1 MTTSAATIAAAPT
14 TNVSAQAATIGYK
27 PSLTCSVSVRDL
39 EKAKDWYQN
48 VLGFTH
54 LYTMEEIGWS
64 EVSTTIPG
72 VNIGLSQVEHL
83 EIKGSVVLT
92 FEVQDIAHAR
102 AQLEQHHVRFD
113 GETQT
118 IEGMVKLASFFD
130 PDGNPYMLSETL
142 AQN

>member
-1 MTTSAATIAAAPT
+1 MTTSAATIAT
-14 TNVSAQAATIGYK
+14 AQAANIGYK
-27 PSLTCSVSVRDL
+27 PSLTCSVSIRDL
-39 EKAKDWYQN
+39 EKAKDWYQK

-54 LYTMEEIGWS
+54 LYTINEIGWS